1 MEQTSEPVGIVTGR
15 SAPQTF
21 TFVSREDAVP
31 PRLEYVTIRGARER
45 VDDAALAVDILA
57 QVTDITADV
66 YTLDDSID
74 FDGAQT
80 VLEQAA
86 PFPPRVRAEAS
97 VLGFLLDG
105 TVRQA
110 RNAVLPGTPVYAAPD
125 DLLRRFFSRDVDA
138 GGTSISLGTL
148 FNRRGVEVK
157 LDPNGL
163 SRHLAIIAQTGAGKS
178 YLAGKILEDLLGLG
192 ATIIVLDPNS
202 DYVQLRKLIEDERV
216 PYRQARKTEHA
227 ARIDLYRVPGIQN
240 RRYSEDLVGPAN
252 PYTIRFSD
260 LEAEDLC
267 DVAGVPQTAERI
279 REAVGNACARLR
291 QRNVDFDPADL
302 TRELAQFAGVPVD
315 DPGGAPAVPLEDAAP
330 GEVPDGDDVDA
341 ASAFLRQLGAGE
353 VPGANGTG
361 GAGGTNGA
369 RRGARRGDARKA
381 AGEEDEMRAA
391 RMALRYVRKLVPYPV
406 WGHSNVDL
414 DRLLSP
420 MKLTVIDLAGTEK
433 VVMAYTAEWLLSNLW
448 QRALAGELRWP
459 VFVVLEEAHNL
470 VPGGREVTKASRI
483 VNTVASEGRKFGVFL
498 IVITQRPS
506 KIADDT
512 LSQCASQ
519 LIMRL
524 TNPDD
529 QKAVQRASEVVS
541 QALLENL
548 PGLNQGEVVVL
559 GRLTR
564 IPAMVRVTGRR
575 GAEGGAD
582 VNLAERFG
590 QARSQALAEQVV
602 QGAAPAGPAPTGATG
617 ATGATAPARSP
628 RKEVELL

>member
-1 MEQTSEPVGIVTGR
+1 VEQTSEPVGIVTGR

-148 FNRRGVEVK
+148 FNRRGVEVE
-157 LDPNGL
+157 LDLDGL

-602 QGAAPAGPAPTGATG
+602 QGAAPAG
-617 ATGATAPARSP
+617 R
-628 RKEVELL
+628 

>member
-617 ATGATAPARSP
+617 ATAPAPARSP